1 MGNYQPPV
9 IGSRLDEVAE
19 EGGRVEMGGGRG
31 RQGANTGASAGEKGE
46 GVIKKVMRS
55 LSRQSGPRDRSAVRS

>member
-1 MGNYQPPV
+1 M
-9 IGSRLDEVAE
+9 DEVAE

-31 RQGANTGASAGEKGE
+31 RQGAGAGEKGE

>member
-31 RQGANTGASAGEKGE
+31 RQGAGAGEKGE

>member
-1 MGNYQPPV
+1 M
-9 IGSRLDEVAE
+9 DEVAE